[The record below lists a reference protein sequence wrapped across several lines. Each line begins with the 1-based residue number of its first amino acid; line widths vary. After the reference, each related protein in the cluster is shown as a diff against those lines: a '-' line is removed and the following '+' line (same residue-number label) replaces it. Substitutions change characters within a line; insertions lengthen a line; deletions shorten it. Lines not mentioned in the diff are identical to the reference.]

1 MCGIAGF
8 LTSAG
13 GNADS
18 MRAIATR
25 MSNTIRHR
33 GPDSDGVFV
42 DAEAG
47 IAFGFRRL
55 AILDLTDAGA
65 QPMTSPS
72 GRYVIN
78 FNGEVYNHRELR
90 AQLDGVQWRG
100 HSDTEVMLAAI
111 ERWGLRGAVERFV
124 GMFAFAVW
132 DRAERKLSLVRDRAG
147 VKPLYVAQ
155 CGNTLMF
162 ASELKALRAHPA
174 FDTAIDEDAVI
185 SYARYGYVAGP
196 RSIYKCAKKLEPG
209 TIDDAPYWDPIA
221 IARAKH
227 DTFKGSE
234 RDAVEQLDH
243 LLADSIRLRMI
254 ADVPLG
260 VFLSGGTDSTLVT
273 ALMQREAS
281 APVKTFTIGFE
292 DARYDEAAFARE
304 TARHLRTAHTE
315 MVVSARE
322 AAEGLRLMPKFFDE
336 PFDDSSQIPT
346 YLVSRMA
353 RKSVTVALSGDGG
366 DELFG
371 GYHRYFLGEQLAR
384 RAKFVPSFL
393 ANRLGGRRGESYR
406 RVKRGGLMDVYEYNV
421 SSDALVERGQA
432 RAPVLHG
439 KGSDVESMMLVD
451 FMTFMRDDILVKVD
465 RASMAVSL
473 EAREPLLDH
482 RLIEFAWSLP
492 LAMRRRKKILRTLLG
507 RFVPQS
513 MIDREKR
520 GFGLPIAEEWL
531 REWSRDL
538 LASPKGPFTLPENAD
553 AATRWRV
560 LMYEAWL
567 REQ

>member
-8 LTSAG
+8 LTTG
-13 GNADS
+13 GGDADE
-18 MRAIATR
+18 MRAIAQR
-25 MSNTIRHR
+25 MANTIRHR

-47 IAFGFRRL
+47 VAFGFRRL
-55 AILDLTDAGA
+55 AIIDLTDAGA
-65 QPMTSPS
+65 QPMISSS

-90 AQLDGVQWRG
+90 SQIDGVQWRG

-124 GMFAFAVW
+124 GMFAIAVW
-132 DRAERKLSLVRDRAG
+132 DRHERALSLVRDRAG
-147 VKPLYVAQ
+147 VKPLYVAR
-155 CGNTLMF
+155 CGETLMF

-174 FDTAIDEDAVI
+174 FDSTIDEEAVI

-196 RSIYKCAKKLEPG
+196 RSIFKCAKKLEPG
-209 TIDDAPYWDPIA
+209 TINGETYWDPIA
-221 IARAKH
+221 IARRKQG
-227 DTFKGSE
+227 TFEGSE
-234 RDAVEQLDH
+234 REAVDHLDR

-292 DARYDEAAFARE
+292 DPAFDESSLARD
-304 TARHLRTAHTE
+304 TAHHLGTAHTE
-315 MVVSARE
+315 LRVSAKE
-322 AAEGLRLMPKFFDE
+322 AADALMLMPKFFDE

-346 YLVSRMA
+346 YLVSKMA
-353 RKSVTVALSGDGG
+353 RESVTVALSGDGG

-384 RAKFVPSFL
+384 RARFVPSFVAKL
-393 ANRLGGRRGESYR
+393 MTGRRGESYR

-421 SSDALVERGQA
+421 ASDALVARGEA

-439 KGSDVESMMLVD
+439 KDVESMMLVD
-451 FMTFMRDDILVKVD
+451 FTTFMRDDILVKVD

-482 RLIEFAWSLP
+482 RVIEFAWSLP
-492 LAMRRRKKILRTLLG
+492 LAMRRRKKILRTLLQ

-538 LASPKGPFTLPENAD
+538 LASPKGPFKLAENAD

-560 LMYEAWL
+560 LMYETWL